1 MLINWYPGHMEKAR
15 KKVKEILPSVDV
27 VIEVLDARCPYS
39 STNPMIEKL
48 RGDKPYLK
56 VLTKTDLADP
66 QITDTWQSSL
76 SKALNTE
83 VLPITTQNTKLALT
97 IPDRVCAM
105 SRHQAHNIRPV
116 AALIMGVPNVGKSTL
131 INTLVGRKAAGVGN
145 EPAVTKAQQKY
156 RVNPQLTLIDSPGM
170 TWPGSKD
177 EMINYRL
184 ATSGAIRDT
193 AIEYDDLGLFAVDYL
208 MQRYPEALT
217 KHFHLSDLPEQA
229 IQAMEAIAKKR
240 GCVKGKYVDYTRVG
254 ELIVREY
261 RAGKIGRISLEE
273 PSVSYA
279 FRDN

>member
-27 VIEVLDARCPYS
+27 VIEVLDARCPHS
-39 STNPMIEKL
+39 STNPMIETL
-48 RGDKPYLK
+48 RGDKPFLK

-66 QITDTWQSSL
+66 TITDAWSNRLSQS
-76 SKALNTE
+76 LNTQ

-97 IPDRVCAM
+97 IPERVCQM
-105 SRHQAHNIRPV
+105 SRHQAVNIRPV

-131 INTLVGRKAAGVGN
+131 INTLLGRKAAGVGN

-156 RVNPQLTLIDSPGM
+156 RVDNQLTLIDSPGM

-208 MQRYPEALT
+208 MQRYPELL
-217 KHFHLSDLPEQA
+217 KRHFHLADLAEQA
-229 IQAMEAIAKKR
+229 IHTLEAIAQKR
-240 GCVKGKYVDYTRVG
+240 GCVKGRYVDYTRAG
-254 ELIVREY
+254 ELVVREL

-273 PSVSYA
+273 PTVSYA
-279 FRDN
+279 FRDI

>member
-27 VIEVLDARCPYS
+27 VIEVLDARCPHS
-39 STNPMIEKL
+39 STNPMIESL

-66 QITDTWQSSL
+66 QITDTWKAHL
-76 SKALNTE
+76 SQALNTQ

-97 IPDRVCAM
+97 IPERVCQM
-105 SRHQAHNIRPV
+105 SRHQAFNIRPA

-131 INTLVGRKAAGVGN
+131 INTLLGRKAAGVGN

-156 RVNPQLTLIDSPGM
+156 RVDNQLTLIDSPGM

-184 ATSGAIRDT
+184 AASGAIRDT
-193 AIEYDDLGLFAVDYL
+193 AIEYDDLGLFTVDYL
-208 MQRYPEALT
+208 MQRYPDL
-217 KHFHLSDLPEQA
+217 LSAQYQLPNLPEQA
-229 IQAMEAIAKKR
+229 IHVMEAIAKKR

-254 ELIVREY
+254 ELIVREF

-273 PSVSYA
+273 PMVSYA

>member
-1 MLINWYPGHMEKAR
+1 MEKAR

-27 VIEVLDARCPYS
+27 VIEVLDARCPHS

-66 QITDTWQSSL
+66 QITDTWQSNL
-76 SKALNTE
+76 SQALNTE
-83 VLPITTQNTKLALT
+83 VLPITTLNTKLALT

-105 SRHQAHNIRPV
+105 SRHQAVNIRPV

-156 RVNPQLTLIDSPGM
+156 RVNARLTLIDSPGM

-184 ATSGAIRDT
+184 AASGAIRDT
-193 AIEYDDLGLFAVDYL
+193 AIEYDDLGLFTVDYL
-208 MQRYPEALT
+208 LQRYPEALA
-217 KHFHLSDLPEQA
+217 KQYQLSDLPEQA
-229 IQAMEAIAKKR
+229 IHTMEAIAKKR

-254 ELIVREY
+254 ELIVREF

-273 PSVSYA
+273 PNVSYA